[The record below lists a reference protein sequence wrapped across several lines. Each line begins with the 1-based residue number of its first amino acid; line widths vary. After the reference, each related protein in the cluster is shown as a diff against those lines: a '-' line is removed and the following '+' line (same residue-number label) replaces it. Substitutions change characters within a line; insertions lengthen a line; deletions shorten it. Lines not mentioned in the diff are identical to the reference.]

1 MQRRQLLKLSLKK
14 PNLDRDNLP
23 NYRSASNLPFLS
35 KILEQI
41 VAKQLTSFLHQNIE
55 EDFQSGLRAHHGTE
69 TALVKVLNDL
79 LIASDHGCTSI
90 LVILDLSAAFNT
102 IDHHILLQKLEH
114 HVGING
120 CALSCFR
127 SYLSDRHQFFH
138 VHVKSSNH
146 TRVSYGVPQGS
157 VLGPLLFS
165 LYMLPLGAVIRNHG
179 INFHCYADDTQLYLS
194 MKPDEIVHLPKI

>member
-69 TALVKVLNDL
+69 TALVKVPNDL
-79 LIASDHGCTSI
+79 LNVTRWLHGQLPRC
-90 LVILDLSAAFNT
+90 
-102 IDHHILLQKLEH
+102 
-114 HVGING
+114 VG
-120 CALSCFR
+120 LRCF
-127 SYLSDRHQFFH
+127 
-138 VHVKSSNH
+138 
-146 TRVSYGVPQGS
+146 
-157 VLGPLLFS
+157 VLF
-165 LYMLPLGAVIRNHG
+165 
-179 INFHCYADDTQLYLS
+179 CW
-194 MKPDEIVHLPKI
+194 